1 MANAG
6 PDQVVTRG
14 VTATTVTLTG
24 AGSTPGATY
33 LWEQTGGSPADAV
46 TLTGATTLNP
56 TFVLRLFRF
65 PMTNNPLTFRLTV
78 TAAGGSHPATDDVKV
93 TPVARRQH
101 RRHPGPVE
109 GR

>member
-56 TFVLRLFRF
+56 TFVLRLFRV
-65 PMTNNPLTFRLTV
+65 PMTNSPLTFRLTV
-78 TAAGGSHPATDDVKV
+78 TAAGGSHQDGRREGHARCAAT
-93 TPVARRQH
+93 AW
-101 RRHPGPVE
+101 RHPGPVE